1 MTVKR
6 ISRQV
11 IGYKKIFAKD
21 TLDKGVL
28 FEMYKGF
35 LKLNNYKMNN
45 LI

>member
-1 MTVKR
+1 MTVKG

-21 TLDKGVL
+21 ALDKGVL

-35 LKLNNYKMNN
+35 LKLND
-45 LI
+45 